1 MLNRFPP
8 LAIHGFSQGPGYAAV
23 PDVSNGL
30 AFTRSS
36 SIVRHLLG
44 ALSMKTR
51 PLGKTGYVV
60 SELGHGAWGL
70 GGDMWRGVDDDDGRE
85 ALRQAVDHGITFF
98 DTALVYGDGHSE
110 QLIGKTL
117 KDDIRA
123 GGVSAETKPPPMNRI
138 WPGQAKTPLAQ
149 VFPAR
154 HILDSTE
161 QSLKNLGVEAI
172 AVQQF
177 HVWNDAW
184 LDDPEWEK
192 SSVRIARLKEEGK
205 VLHWG
210 ISINDHAP
218 ETALRVLEDPIF
230 ETAQVIYNIY
240 DRSPERALFKLAK
253 TKPLGVI
260 VRVPFDEGALTG
272 QIRADTVFPA
282 GDWRAEYFAGD
293 RRAEVER
300 RGKALARLLDD
311 QVQTLPELALR
322 FCLSSPQVSTVIAG
336 MRRAGHVRQNVVAAE
351 KGQLAPAMLSKLEPQ
366 AWEKDWYP
374 A

>member
-1 MLNRFPP
+1 
-8 LAIHGFSQGPGYAAV
+8 
-23 PDVSNGL
+23 
-30 AFTRSS
+30 
-36 SIVRHLLG
+36 
-44 ALSMKTR
+44 MKTR
-51 PLGKTGYVV
+51 PLGKTGYTV

-70 GGDMWRGVDDDDGRE
+70 GGDMWRGVDDADGRE

-110 QLIGKTL
+110 QLIGQTL

-123 GGVSAETKPPPMNRI
+123 GRVVVATKIPPMNRI
-138 WPGQAKTPLAQ
+138 WPGHAKTPLAQ

-218 ETALRVLEDPIF
+218 ETALKVLADPLF

-240 DRSPERALFKLAK
+240 DRSPERALFALAA

-272 QIRADTVFPA
+272 AITATSVFPP
-282 GDWRAEYFAGD
+282 GDWREQYFKGD
-293 RRAEVER
+293 RRAEAER
-300 RGKALARLLDD
+300 RGKALAGVLGEEVR
-311 QVQTLPELALR
+311 TLPELALR
-322 FCLSSPQVSTVIAG
+322 FCLTSPAVSTVIPG
-336 MRRAGHVRQNVVAAE
+336 MRRPAHVRENGAAVE
-351 KGQLAPAMLSKLEPQ
+351 KGALSAQMISRLEGHR
-366 AWEKDWYP
+366 WEKNWYGE
-374 A
+374 